1 MNDILGIIMDTKPDS
16 SLGELTRTR
25 NLPSVQFGGRYR
37 LIDFPLSNMVHTGI
51 KNVGVVIY
59 NKYSTLLEH
68 LGSGMP
74 WGLDRKTDGL
84 KILPTAS
91 PALYNSEMRFDMKDL
106 SLNLDMIKKARQ
118 NYVLLTGCGI
128 LYRMDYGELLE
139 AHVKKGADMTILY
152 KEVNLDETFAT
163 NPERHQYLE
172 FMSLSRDSRL
182 SGTGLKAKAGDN
194 IMSLETVI
202 LGKDLLIDCINLAM
216 ASGGQ
221 KDLCDIVTE
230 NIRSLRVYGYRF
242 DGYCAKV
249 NTVLNY
255 YDSNMELKNDAV
267 RNALFYENGP
277 VYTRSVDRPPTKYF
291 ATAVV
296 KDSIISSGCNLH
308 GNVEGSIL
316 SRNTYIGEGSV
327 VRNCILMRRCR
338 IEGNV
343 HIENSIL
350 DSEVVI
356 SSGITLK
363 IDSSGG
369 RPLVIGKESRL

>member
-37 LIDFPLSNMVHTGI
+37 LIDFPLSNMVLSGI
-51 KNVGVVIY
+51 RHVGVVIY

-68 LGSGMP
+68 LGSGMA

-91 PALYNSEMRFDMKDL
+91 PSLYNSELRFDLKDL
-106 SLNLDMIKKARQ
+106 HQNMDMLKKASQ
-118 NYVLLTGCGI
+118 EYVLLTGVGI
-128 LYRMDYGELLE
+128 LYRLDYRKLLE
-139 AHVKKGADMTILY
+139 AHVARGADMTVLY
-152 KEVNLDETFAT
+152 KEEDCEEAFAS
-163 NPERHQYLE
+163 NPERQQYLE
-172 FMSLSRDSRL
+172 YMSIGRDGRL
-182 SGTGLKAKAGDN
+182 LGTGLKPKSGLN
-194 IMSLETVI
+194 SLSMETVI
-202 LGKDLLIDCINLAM
+202 LSKDLLIDCINLGM

-230 NIRSLRVYGYRF
+230 NIRSLRVYTYKFEGYA
-242 DGYCAKV
+242 AKV
-249 NTVLNY
+249 NTLQNY
-255 YDSNMELKNDAV
+255 YESNMALKEEHV
-267 RNALFYENGP
+267 REDLFYTNGP
-277 VYTRSVDRPPTKYF
+277 VFTRSIDRPPTKYYDS
-291 ATAVV
+291 AAVR
-296 KDSIISSGCNLH
+296 DSIISSGCHLH
-308 GNVEGSIL
+308 GKVEGSVL
-316 SRNTYIGEGSV
+316 SRNTFIGEGSV
-327 VRNCILMRRCR
+327 VRNCILLRRCR

-343 HIENSIL
+343 HIENAIL

-363 IDSSGG
+363 IDSAGG

>member
-1 MNDILGIIMDTKPDS
+1 MNDILGIIMDTKPDL

-37 LIDFPLSNMVHTGI
+37 LIDFPLSNMVLSGI
-51 KNVGVVIY
+51 KHVGVVIY

-68 LGSGMP
+68 LGSGMA

-91 PALYNSEMRFDMKDL
+91 PALYNSEMRFDLKDL
-106 SLNLDMIKKARQ
+106 SMNLDMIKKARQ
-118 NYVLLTGCGI
+118 NYVLLTGCGL
-128 LYRMDYGELLE
+128 LYRIDYKQLLD
-139 AHVKKGADMTILY
+139 AQVDKGADITILY
-152 KEVNLDETFAT
+152 KDEECDERYIS
-163 NPERHQYLE
+163 NPERYQYLE
-172 FMSLSRDSRL
+172 YMNIGRDGRL
-182 SGTGLKAKAGDN
+182 LGTGLKPKVGDN
-194 IMSLETVI
+194 HLSMETVI
-202 LGKDLLIDCINLAM
+202 LKKDLLIDCINLAM

-230 NIRSLRVYGYRF
+230 NIRSLRVYGHPF
-242 DGYCAKV
+242 KGYAAKV
-249 NTVLNY
+249 NTILNY
-255 YDSNMELKNDAV
+255 YDSNMELKEDWV

-277 VYTRSVDRPPTKYF
+277 VFTRSIDRPPTKYYD
-291 ATAVV
+291 TAVV
-296 KDSIISSGCNLH
+296 KDSIISSGCHLH

-316 SRNTYIGEGSV
+316 SRNTFIGEGSV
-327 VRNCILMRRCR
+327 VKNCVLLRRCR

-350 DSEVVI
+350 DSEVII

-369 RPLVIGKESRL
+369 RPLVVGKESRL